1 MSLQIEINGI
11 YGGNLWKNSRF
22 KLVNLVFRNLKL
34 YIIYLYLKEF
44 FTKHGLNYATAAIN
58 QSTNKRYWLFEGTD
72 KLNDLLNQW
81 RLNK

>member
-1 MSLQIEINGI
+1 MNRYFYCYS
-11 YGGNLWKNSRF
+11 YP
-22 KLVNLVFRNLKL
+22 
-34 YIIYLYLKEF
+34 LKEF
-44 FTKHGLNYATAAIN
+44 FVNHGLSYVTAAVN